1 MVFVN
6 SPLISKIKM
15 TNQNLKKQE
24 KNQTQMEEIVSLCK
38 RRGFVMPAAE
48 IYGGTGSIW
57 DFGPLGVLLKNNIKL
72 EWWRSIVQTRSDVA
86 GIDGAIITRREVLEA
101 SGHESGFSDPLVDC
115 KKCQSRFRFD
125 HLMEGRFG
133 VIQKDDKGQPT
144 CPSCDGELTA
154 PRQFNLMFK
163 TFLGPVEEET
173 SLAYLRPETAQSIF
187 TNFRYIQETARQ
199 KLPFGIAQI
208 GKAFR
213 NEITPGNFIFRDRE
227 FEQMELEWFC
237 HPEEI
242 ANKKSVAD
250 SDPNHIKSPDEWYD
264 YWINNRLEWYW
275 NLGIKKEN
283 LRLREHDEDELSHYA
298 KAATDIE
305 YNFDFGWS
313 ELEGIANRQ
322 DFDLKAHQVKSG
334 QDLSYFDEDLKE
346 KFIPHVIEPSVGVD
360 RLMLALLVD
369 AFEKIENKGEMG
381 KKDNIGK
388 REEGEIIL
396 HLHPR
401 IAPIKAAILPLVKKD
416 KLPEIAQK
424 IYRELSAICQVD
436 YDESGS
442 IGRRYRR
449 QDEIGTPFCI
459 TVDFQSIADETV
471 TFRDRDTMKQERVKI
486 DQINNILA
494 KKLSL

>member
-1 MVFVN
+1 M
-6 SPLISKIKM
+6 S
-15 TNQNLKKQE
+15 NQNLKSKE
-24 KNQTQMEEIVSLCK
+24 KNQTRMAEIVSLAK
-38 RRGFVMPAAE
+38 RRGMVMPAAE

-72 EWWRSIVQTRSDVA
+72 EWWRSIVQTKSNVV
-86 GIDGAIITRREVLEA
+86 GIDGAIITRREVLDA

-115 KKCQSRFRFD
+115 KKCKSRFRFD
-125 HLMEGRFG
+125 HLMEGKFG
-133 VIQKDDKGQPT
+133 LIKKDGQGQPI
-144 CPSCDGELTA
+144 CPSCGNELTA

-173 SLAYLRPETAQSIF
+173 NLAYLRPETAQSIF
-187 TNFRYIQETARQ
+187 TNFKYIQETARQ

-213 NEITPGNFIFRDRE
+213 NEITPGNFIFRNRE

-250 SDPNHIKSPDEWYD
+250 SDHNHVKSPDEWYD
-264 YWINNRLEWYW
+264 YWINARLEWYW

-283 LRLREHDEDELSHYA
+283 LRLREHDKDELSHYA
-298 KAATDIE
+298 KSATDIE
-305 YNFDFGWS
+305 YNFEFGWS
-313 ELEGIANRQ
+313 ELEGVANRQ
-322 DFDLKAHQVKSG
+322 DFDLKAHQAKSG
-334 QDLSYFDEDLKE
+334 QDLSYFDEDVKE

-360 RLMLALLVD
+360 RLILAFLVD
-369 AFEKIENKGEMG
+369 AFEKIEE
-381 KKDNIGK
+381 KDDK
-388 REEGEIIL
+388 EEKDREAGEIVL

-416 KLPEIAQK
+416 KLPKIAQE
-424 IYRELSAICQVD
+424 IYRELSAIWQVD
-436 YDESGS
+436 YDDSGS

-459 TVDFQSIADETV
+459 TVDFQSLDDKTV
-471 TFRDRDTMKQERVKI
+471 TIRDRDTMKQKRVKI
-486 DQINNILA
+486 KQISDILA
-494 KKLSL
+494 EKLDLC